1 MKIDLN
7 VSVKANSGVALNA
20 ELGATGESD
29 TGAAESLIIICVG
42 HICLGVCVI
51 VSLCVQISFRKEE
64 ADTGRWRDVD

>member
-20 ELGATGESD
+20 EIGATGESD
-29 TGAAESLIIICVG
+29 TGAAESLIIICVV
-42 HICLGVCVI
+42 CPCVCVI

>member
-29 TGAAESLIIICVG
+29 TGAAKSLIIICVA
-42 HICLGVCVI
+42 HICLRVCVI
-51 VSLCVQISFRKEE
+51 VC
-64 ADTGRWRDVD
+64 ADFI